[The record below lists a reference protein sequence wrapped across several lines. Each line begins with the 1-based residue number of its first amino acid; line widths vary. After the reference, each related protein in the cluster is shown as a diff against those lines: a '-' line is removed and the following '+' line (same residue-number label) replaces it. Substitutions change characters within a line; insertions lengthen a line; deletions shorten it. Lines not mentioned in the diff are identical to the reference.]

1 MPADAMTLAC
11 PHCHALNRVP
21 AARLGDAPNCGKCH
35 SPLFAGK
42 PVALDSASFATHAER
57 SELPLVVDFWA
68 SWCGPCRMMAPAF
81 EEAAG
86 ILEPQARLAK
96 VNTEEAHDLAGRFAI
111 RSIPTMVLFKGGREL
126 ARQSGATNTAGIV
139 QWVRSHLA

>member
-1 MPADAMTLAC
+1 MSTDALTLPC
-11 PHCHALNRVP
+11 PRCHALNRVP
-21 AARLGDAPNCGKCH
+21 SARLGDAPNCGKCH

-42 PVALDSASFATHAER
+42 PAVLDSASFAAHAER
-57 SELPLVVDFWA
+57 SDLPLVVDFWA
-68 SWCGPCRMMAPAF
+68 AWCAPCRMMAPAF

-86 ILEPQARLAK
+86 MLEPQVRLAK
-96 VNTEEAHDLAGRFAI
+96 VNTEEAQDLAGRFAI
-111 RSIPTMVLFKGGREL
+111 RSIPTMVLFKDGREF